1 MGSFNDWKG
10 AAAAPGFLESL
21 KAFGLKDG
29 QINSGSE
36 LPEDE
41 RTLESLGVDAVHSD
55 EARFTLD
62 ADANS
67 GGTFYAYGFGGLF
80 WWTDGD
86 NTIHG
91 PFPDLEDA
99 VATLIGMA
107 EPNWYCSASGELPDE
122 FIVAQCNGLVEVGES
137 FEVNGNPYVQ
147 TATGL
152 VRQ

>member
-1 MGSFNDWKG
+1 MRSFNDWKG
-10 AAAAPGFLESL
+10 TASAPGFLESL
-21 KAFGLKDG
+21 KAFGLKDR
-29 QINSGSE
+29 QIEPGSE

-41 RTLESLGVDAVHSD
+41 ESLESLAVDAVHS
-55 EARFTLD
+55 EKARFTLD

-67 GGTFYAYGFGGLF
+67 GGTFYAYGFGELF
-80 WWTDGD
+80 WWTDGNGD
-86 NTIHG
+86 IYG
-91 PFPDLEDA
+91 PFPDLKDA
-99 VATLIGMA
+99 VAMLIGMA

-122 FIVAQCNGLVEVGES
+122 FIVAQCDGLVEVGES

>member
-10 AAAAPGFLESL
+10 AATAPGFLESL
-21 KAFGLKDG
+21 KAFGLKDR
-29 QINSGSE
+29 QIEPGSE

-41 RTLESLGVDAVHSD
+41 GALRSLAVDAVHSD

-67 GGTFYAYGFGGLF
+67 GRTFRAYGFSGLF
-80 WWTDGD
+80 WWTDGNGD
-86 NTIHG
+86 IYG

-122 FIVAQCNGLVEVGES
+122 FIVAQCDGLVEVGES
-137 FEVNGNPYVQ
+137 FEVNGNAYVQ

>member
-1 MGSFNDWKG
+1 MASFNDWKE
-10 AAAAPGFLESL
+10 ATATPGFLESL

-29 QINSGSE
+29 QIDPGSE

-41 RTLESLGVDAVHSD
+41 DELRSLAVDAIHTD

-62 ADANS
+62 ADSNS

-86 NTIHG
+86 DTIYG
-91 PFPDLEDA
+91 PFPCLEDA

-107 EPNWYCSASGELPDE
+107 EPNWYCSASGDVTDE
-122 FIVAQCNGLVEVGES
+122 FLVAQCGGLVEVGEP
-137 FEVNGNPYVQ
+137 FEINGKPYVQ
-147 TATGL
+147 TAAGL

>member
-21 KAFGLKDG
+21 KAFGLKDR
-29 QINSGSE
+29 QIEPGSE

-41 RTLESLGVDAVHSD
+41 GALRSLAVDAVHS
-55 EARFTLD
+55 EKARFTLD

-80 WWTDGD
+80 WWTDGNGD
-86 NTIHG
+86 IYG

-99 VATLIGMA
+99 VAMLIGMA
-107 EPNWYCSASGELPDE
+107 EPNWCRSASGELPDE
-122 FIVAQCNGLVEVGES
+122 FIVAQCDGLVEVGES
-137 FEVNGNPYVQ
+137 FEVNGNAYVQ

>member
-1 MGSFNDWKG
+1 MGSFNDWRG
-10 AAAAPGFLESL
+10 AANTTGFLESL

-29 QINSGSE
+29 QIVPGAE

-41 RTLESLGVDAVHSD
+41 RELESLAVDAIHSD
-55 EARFTLD
+55 KIRFTLD
-62 ADANS
+62 ADSNS
-67 GGTFYAYGFGGLF
+67 GGSFHAYGFGGLF

-86 NTIHG
+86 GNIYG

-99 VATLIGMA
+99 VAMLIGMA
-107 EPNWYCSASGELPDE
+107 EPNWHCSASGDVPDD
-122 FIVAQCNGLVEVGES
+122 FLVAQCGGLVEVGES
-137 FEVNGNPYVQ
+137 FEINGNPYVQ

>member
-1 MGSFNDWKG
+1 MGSFNDWQG
-10 AAAAPGFLESL
+10 TASAPGFLESL
-21 KAFGLKDG
+21 KAFGLKDR
-29 QINSGSE
+29 QIEPGSE

-41 RTLESLGVDAVHSD
+41 ESLQSLAVEAIVYSSK
-55 EARFTLD
+55 ARFSLD
-62 ADANS
+62 SNS
-67 GGTFYAYGFGGLF
+67 GSFHAYGFGGLF
-80 WWTDGD
+80 WWTDGNGD
-86 NTIHG
+86 IYG

-107 EPNWYCSASGELPDE
+107 EPNWHCSASGELPDE
-122 FIVAQCNGLVEVGES
+122 FIVAQCDGLVEVGES

>member
-29 QINSGSE
+29 QINPSSE

-55 EARFTLD
+55 KARFTLD

-80 WWTDGD
+80 WWTDGNGD
-86 NTIHG
+86 IYG

-122 FIVAQCNGLVEVGES
+122 FIVAQCDGLVEVGES
-137 FEVNGNPYVQ
+137 FEVNGNAYVQ

>member
-1 MGSFNDWKG
+1 MGSFNDWRE
-10 AAAAPGFLESL
+10 AANTTGFLESL

-29 QINSGSE
+29 QIVPGSE

-41 RTLESLGVDAVHSD
+41 DELRSLAVDAIHSD

-62 ADANS
+62 ADSNS
-67 GGTFYAYGFGGLF
+67 GGTFNAYGFGGQF

-86 NTIHG
+86 YTIYG

-107 EPNWYCSASGELPDE
+107 EPNWYCSASGDVPDG
-122 FIVAQCNGLVEVGES
+122 FLVAQCNGLVEVGEP
-137 FEVNGNPYVQ
+137 FEINGQPYVQ
-147 TATGL
+147 TETGL
-152 VRQ
+152 ARQ

>member
-80 WWTDGD
+80 CARSLGGD
-86 NTIHG
+86 QAR
-91 PFPDLEDA
+91 LQ
-99 VATLIGMA
+99 
-107 EPNWYCSASGELPDE
+107 LP
-122 FIVAQCNGLVEVGES
+122 QC
-137 FEVNGNPYVQ
+137 PR
-147 TATGL
+147 A
-152 VRQ
+152 

>member
-1 MGSFNDWKG
+1 MSSFNDWRG
-10 AAAAPGFLESL
+10 AANTPGFLDSL

-29 QINSGSE
+29 QISQGSE

-41 RTLESLGVDAVHSD
+41 DELRFLAVDAIHSD

-62 ADANS
+62 ADSNS
-67 GGTFYAYGFGGLF
+67 GGSFYAYGFGGLF

-86 NTIHG
+86 DTIYG
-91 PFPDLEDA
+91 PFPCLEDA

-107 EPNWYCSASGELPDE
+107 EPNWYCSASGDITDE
-122 FIVAQCNGLVEVGES
+122 YLVAQCGGLVEAGRI
-137 FEVNGNPYVQ
+137 FEINGKPYVQ
-147 TATGL
+147 TAEGL